1 MIPGFTTPGS
11 TTLRRAV
18 PFHDNMDMLFG
29 EWSGG
34 GEIALWF
41 GSVLSGIMFC
51 KLMYD
56 FSKDISP
63 NTFPGYIKLTRTQK
77 VEWNNR
83 AFSTAHAFVSSAI
96 AFYLLYVS
104 DIFRDSAPYGP
115 VMFRSS
121 ILSQFGLGFSC
132 GYFIADMGMIV
143 AFYPTL
149 GGYEFLLHHLVS
161 MLALILAVHSG
172 HAHLYLYI
180 VLLSECTTPFIN
192 LRWYLTILDLKGTD
206 VYLYNGVFTA
216 FLWLIARVINF
227 VYCFVHL
234 YLHFDQAKQVHTAG
248 FVFLLVS
255 PTSLGLMNIFWFYKI
270 VNALLR
276 TFNRKHADR
285 KSVV

>member
-1 MIPGFTTPGS
+1 MSSQADFITMMIPGFTTPGS

-63 NTFPGYIKLTRTQK
+63 NTFPGYNKLTRTQK

-121 ILSQFGLGFSC
+121 ILSQFGLG
-132 GYFIADMGMIV
+132 
-143 AFYPTL
+143 
-149 GGYEFLLHHLVS
+149 LLHHLVS

-192 LRWYLTILDLKGTD
+192 LRWYRLIIFVPFKHPLVLDSNFQFSNC
-206 VYLYNGVFTA
+206 VYQT
-216 FLWLIARVINF
+216 
-227 VYCFVHL
+227 
-234 YLHFDQAKQVHTAG
+234 FDFQISK
-248 FVFLLVS
+248 
-255 PTSLGLMNIFWFYKI
+255 
-270 VNALLR
+270 
-276 TFNRKHADR
+276 
-285 KSVV
+285 